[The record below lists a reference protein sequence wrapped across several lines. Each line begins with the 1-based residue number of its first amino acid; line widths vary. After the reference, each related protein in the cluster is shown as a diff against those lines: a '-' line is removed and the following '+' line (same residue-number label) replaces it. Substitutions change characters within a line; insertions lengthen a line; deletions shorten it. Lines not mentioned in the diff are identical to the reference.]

1 MSALLSVFSFFKL
14 FLPDIDDSEKENRF
28 KKGYLNKY
36 LATTSKTQQNN
47 IIDRLKELD
56 NFSGV
61 GTKA

>member
-1 MSALLSVFSFFKL
+1 
-14 FLPDIDDSEKENRF
+14 LPDIDETEKETKF

-36 LATTSKTQQNN
+36 LATEIDKNQKNN